1 MHAELQ
7 IQQKKSNCSDIS
19 SNSSSQKFCSR
30 RRQQCRRCYRAL
42 RRCKE
47 ENVHRW
53 KSAFSG
59 SYPIIQ
65 TPLHIAE
72 RLMLIALSAR
82 PQCFFIKEQMSEKI
96 SSSPEDTHNASSSS
110 SSSLS
115 GASAVSLVPP
125 NSSGRIR
132 QRCCHTRLEPEL
144 PLLIAA
150 VRLREVDRA
159 ETAHKDAGWSK
170 AYRREDREDE
180 ERSWGP
186 GEDAGIPPIN
196 LDYNSGWQQPLMPGW
211 VRIIKIVFLPLKIHQ
226 PLC

>member
-1 MHAELQ
+1 
-7 IQQKKSNCSDIS
+7 
-19 SNSSSQKFCSR
+19 
-30 RRQQCRRCYRAL
+30 
-42 RRCKE
+42 
-47 ENVHRW
+47 
-53 KSAFSG
+53 
-59 SYPIIQ
+59 
-65 TPLHIAE
+65 
-72 RLMLIALSAR
+72 MLIALSAR

-159 ETAHKDAGWSK
+159 ETAHKDAG
-170 AYRREDREDE
+170 
-180 ERSWGP
+180 
-186 GEDAGIPPIN
+186 
-196 LDYNSGWQQPLMPGW
+196 
-211 VRIIKIVFLPLKIHQ
+211 
-226 PLC
+226 